1 MCGINGII
9 SKDRITDMNVLIQS
23 MNDEIIHRGPDD
35 EGKYI
40 FNDTI
45 GFGMRRL
52 AIIDLNS
59 GTQPIYNKDKTIVI
73 VFNGEIYN
81 YLDLKSNL
89 ISLGVPFSTNSDT
102 EVILKGYEYYGV
114 SFIDQLNGMFA
125 FAIHDQSKNK
135 IIIARD
141 QIGEKPLYFHNQS
154 DNFIFGSELKS
165 IKKIFS
171 KLTNNELT
179 LSRKALDLY
188 FSLTFILAPYTI
200 YNEISKLL
208 PGHYIEISTINSSSK
223 LIKYANISNFNE
235 PIIKIN
241 DYNFAKKKLYELL
254 NDSVEKR
261 MISDVPV
268 GSFLSGGVDSSIITA
283 IMANQKS
290 QSKIETFSVISDN
303 KHFDESERSLLVSKH
318 LKTSHHAIKLD
329 FNELRNLVDSI
340 ILDYDE
346 PFADSSALATYY
358 ISNKTKN
365 NVTVALTGDGGD
377 EVFGGYNRYFM
388 TTLSENYRRFVP
400 QILHKNLI
408 KPLVNC
414 YKIKNDNRGR
424 MFKYKK
430 FINGVGLN
438 EKEDISNIISLGFLD
453 HEKNELLVD
462 NTNSSFYNFI
472 NEHYKNSSD
481 LSQLAR
487 SRFIDIN
494 VSLEGDMLVKVDR
507 ASMLASLE
515 CRPPLLDPRLV
526 NFSFQLPDNFLIK
539 GSQTKYILKDT
550 FKNMLPEGLF
560 NLPKSGFGVPVGDWL
575 RNELKLELLN
585 LTRDELLIKQNI
597 FNVNYIKKILLE
609 HLNNKN
615 DHTFK
620 LWTIFCFQKWW
631 VNNIYE

>member
-9 SKDRITDMNVLIQS
+9 SKNKIIDMNLLIQT
-23 MNDEIIHRGPDD
+23 MNDEIIHRGPDGD
-35 EGKYI
+35 GKYI
-40 FNDTI
+40 FNETI

-59 GTQPIYNKDKTIVI
+59 GSQPIYNKDKTIVI

-81 YLDLKSNL
+81 YLELKNDLL
-89 ISLGVPFSTNSDT
+89 SLGVLFLTNSDT

-114 SFIDQLNGMFA
+114 SFIEKLNGMFA
-125 FAIHDQSKNK
+125 FAIHDQLKNK

-141 QIGEKPLYFHNQS
+141 QIGEKPLYYYNH
-154 DNFIFGSELKS
+154 DNIFIFGSELKS
-165 IKKIFS
+165 IKKIFN
-171 KLTNNELT
+171 KLTNQELT
-179 LSRKALDLY
+179 LSRNGLDLY
-188 FSLTFILAPYTI
+188 FSLTFIPAPYTI

-208 PGHYIEISTINSSSK
+208 PGHYIEISTIDYSFN
-223 LIKYANISNFNE
+223 IRRYANVLNFKE
-235 PIIKIN
+235 SIEKIKDFN
-241 DYNFAKKKLYELL
+241 YAKKKLFILL

-261 MISDVPV
+261 MISDVPI

-283 IMANQKS
+283 IMANQKN

-303 KHFDESERSLLVSKH
+303 KHFDESERSFAVSEH
-318 LKTSHHAIKLD
+318 LNTSHHSIKLD

-358 ISNKTKN
+358 ISKKTKN
-365 NVTVALTGDGGD
+365 YVTVALTGDGGD

-388 TTLSENYRRFVP
+388 TTLSDNYRKYIPNIF
-400 QILHKNLI
+400 HKHLI
-408 KPLVNC
+408 RPLFNS
-414 YKIKNDNRGR
+414 YKVQNDNRGR

-453 HEKNELLVD
+453 NEKKDLLID
-462 NTNSSFYNFI
+462 NTNITFPQLI
-472 NEHYKNSSD
+472 NNHYNSSLT
-481 LSQLAR
+481 LSQLAK

-515 CRPPLLDPRLV
+515 CRPPLLDSRLV

-539 GSQTKYILKDT
+539 GSQTKYILKET

-560 NLPKSGFGVPVGDWL
+560 NLPKSGFGVPIGDWL
-575 RNELKLELLN
+575 RNELKLELLD
-585 LTRDELLIKQNI
+585 LTKDELLIKQNI
-597 FNVNYIKKILLE
+597 FNIKYLKQIISE
-609 HLNNKN
+609 HLAKKN

-631 VNNIYE
+631 INNFK

>member
-9 SKDRITDMNVLIQS
+9 SKNKIIDMNFLIQT
-23 MNDEIIHRGPDD
+23 MNDEIIHRGPDGD
-35 EGKYI
+35 GKYI
-40 FNDTI
+40 FNDSI
-45 GFGMRRL
+45 AFGMRRL

-59 GTQPIYNKDKTIVI
+59 GTQPIYNKDKNIVI

-81 YLDLKSNL
+81 YLELKNNL
-89 ISLGVPFSTNSDT
+89 LSLGVLFLTNSDT

-114 SFIDQLNGMFA
+114 SFIEKLNGMFA
-125 FAIHDQSKNK
+125 FAIHDQLKSK

-141 QIGEKPLYFHNQS
+141 QIGEKPLYYYNNN
-154 DNFIFGSELKS
+154 DTIIFGSELKS
-165 IKKIFS
+165 IKKIFN
-171 KLTNNELT
+171 KLSSQDLT
-179 LSRKALDLY
+179 LSRKGLDLY
-188 FSLTFILAPYTI
+188 FSLTFIPAPYTI

-208 PGHYIEISTINSSSK
+208 PGHYIEISTIENSFNITKYSNVLNFK
-223 LIKYANISNFNE
+223 TPIENIKDFN
-235 PIIKIN
+235 
-241 DYNFAKKKLYELL
+241 YAKKKLFTLL

-261 MISDVPV
+261 MISDVPI

-283 IMANQKS
+283 IMANQKN
-290 QSKIETFSVISDN
+290 QTQIETFSVVSDN
-303 KHFDESERSLLVSKH
+303 KHFDESERSLAVSKH
-318 LKTSHHAIKLD
+318 LNTSHHSIKLD

-358 ISNKTKN
+358 ISKKTKN
-365 NVTVALTGDGGD
+365 YVTVALTGDGGD

-388 TTLSENYRRFVP
+388 TSLSENYRKYVP
-400 QILHKNLI
+400 YIFHKHFI
-408 KPLVNC
+408 KPLFNS
-414 YKIKNDNRGR
+414 YKVKNDNRGR

-430 FINGVGLN
+430 FINGVGQN
-438 EKEDISNIISLGFLD
+438 EKDDISNIISLGFLEN
-453 HEKNELLVD
+453 EKKDLLID
-462 NTNSSFYNFI
+462 NTNTTFSNLINYNYI
-472 NEHYKNSSD
+472 NSLT
-481 LSQLAR
+481 LSQLDR
-487 SRFIDIN
+487 SRYIDIN

-539 GSQTKYILKDT
+539 GSQTKYILKET
-550 FKNMLPEGLF
+550 FKNLLPEGLF

-575 RNELKLELLN
+575 RNELKLELLD
-585 LTRDELLIKQNI
+585 LTKDELLIKQNI
-597 FNVNYIKKILLE
+597 FNINYIKQIISE
-609 HLNNKN
+609 HLSKKN

-631 VNNIYE
+631 INNFK

>member
-9 SKDRITDMNVLIQS
+9 SKNKIIDMNVLIQS
-23 MNDEIIHRGPDD
+23 MNDEIIHRGPDG
-35 EGKYI
+35 EGNYI
-40 FNDTI
+40 YNETI

-59 GTQPIYNKDKTIVI
+59 GTQPIYNKDRSIVI

-81 YLDLKSNL
+81 YLELKNIL
-89 ISLGVPFSTNSDT
+89 LGLGVLFLTNSDT

-114 SFIDQLNGMFA
+114 SFIEKLNGMFA
-125 FAIHDQSKNK
+125 FAIHDQLNNK

-141 QIGEKPLYFHNQS
+141 QIGEKPLYYYNHN
-154 DNFIFGSELKS
+154 DTFIFGSELKS
-165 IKKIFS
+165 IKKIFN
-171 KLTNNELT
+171 KLTNKQLT
-179 LSRKALDLY
+179 LSRNGLDLY
-188 FSLTFILAPYTI
+188 FSLTFIPAPYTI

-208 PGHYIEISTINSSSK
+208 PGHYIEISTIDNN
-223 LIKYANISNFNE
+223 LNIRKYASIINFKDPIENIKDFN
-235 PIIKIN
+235 
-241 DYNFAKKKLYELL
+241 YAKKKLFTLL

-261 MISDVPV
+261 MISDVPI

-283 IMANQKS
+283 IMANQKN

-303 KHFDESERSLLVSKH
+303 KHFDESERSFAVSKH
-318 LKTSHHAIKLD
+318 LNTSHHSIKLD
-329 FNELRNLVDSI
+329 FNELRILVDSI

-358 ISNKTKN
+358 ISKKTKN
-365 NVTVALTGDGGD
+365 YVTVALTGDGGD

-388 TTLSENYRRFVP
+388 TSLSENYRTYVP
-400 QILHKNLI
+400 YICHKHLI
-408 KPLVNC
+408 KPLFNSFKVQ
-414 YKIKNDNRGR
+414 NDNRGR

-438 EKEDISNIISLGFLD
+438 DKEDISNIISLGFLNNEKKDLLIDYTNTTFSKLID
-453 HEKNELLVD
+453 HHY
-462 NTNSSFYNFI
+462 NSS
-472 NEHYKNSSD
+472 ST
-481 LSQLAR
+481 LSQLAK

-515 CRPPLLDPRLV
+515 CRSPLLDPRLV
-526 NFSFQLPDNFLIK
+526 NFSFKLPDNFLIK
-539 GSQTKYILKDT
+539 GSQTKYILKET
-550 FKNMLPEGLF
+550 FKNMLPIGLF

-575 RNELKLELLN
+575 RNELKFELLD
-585 LTRDELLIKQNI
+585 LTKDELLIKQNI
-597 FNVNYIKKILLE
+597 FNINYINQIISE
-609 HLNNKN
+609 HLAKKN

-631 VNNIYE
+631 INNFK